1 MLPSFKENFFSF
13 LRAINMFGEIKPGIL
28 EKTGFEFEFYRH
40 IILKLN
46 NIRRLTLALLSA
58 GF

>member
-1 MLPSFKENFFSF
+1 
-13 LRAINMFGEIKPGIL
+13 MFGEIKPGIL